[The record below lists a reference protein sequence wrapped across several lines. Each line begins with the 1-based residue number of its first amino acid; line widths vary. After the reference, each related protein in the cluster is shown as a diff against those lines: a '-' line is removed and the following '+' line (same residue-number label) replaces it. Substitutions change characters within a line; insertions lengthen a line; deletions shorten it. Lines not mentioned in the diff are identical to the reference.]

1 VATTNNL
8 IRWLIAAVGAL
19 LLLLNPPHPNAFTAH
34 AAPLLIYFC
43 LTALSVTFKAALTH
57 GELSLAHGIGT
68 AAVLSMPAGAQSS
81 ALWAFGL
88 GVLIGEFFRLIWR
101 TVQQFGAGAL
111 GSIGATTLARS
122 GLGFGRGVIALHTAG
137 AAYQLFGG
145 SLPLQALDAASV
157 PPLAALTAGY
167 VGMKALLFALD
178 TYLLDSAPRFTWS
191 RGLEL
196 LSALMLPMP
205 FAVLAGAAYTSFS
218 RTAFALLIAALVMVI
233 AFVYGISQS
242 RLRLRRRVEE
252 IEALAVLSE
261 MLRAHMELK
270 PLVSA
275 IKRHVSAL
283 MGTAH
288 VELALGQPTVD
299 AERTL
304 MAQVLQTEKALL
316 LSARAHQRAAALGLE
331 APPDAASWL
340 GVPLIAA
347 GRLIGGLAVW
357 SNSAERRFGQ
367 DDLRRLKIIAAGA
380 SIAIENAQRE
390 EEQARRVSQLA
401 VLNQILALLSR
412 TLSPS
417 AVLDVVIT
425 SASALSDA
433 TGVTVYLH
441 RSDRR
446 GALTLARSAG
456 FSSAFADA
464 APDPLAVELAR
475 TPQIDFGT
483 PIIVSDVR
491 SDQRAAHL
499 LPIMLR
505 EGKQSW
511 IELPLSVGDVGVGVL
526 GLYFDAPI
534 DLDAESVEL
543 LRTFANQAAQ
553 AISNAQLFTVT
564 DEALERRVGQLLALA
579 NVGQELTALIQL
591 QPICETVLQHALS
604 AVRAQAGYLFL
615 RGDQGE
621 IEALAHIHMP
631 AELFQEA
638 AVALRPALQAA
649 QHGGANVSAEAAPCR
664 YALLESSRSVMIV
677 PIQRGNTVFG
687 ALALESD
694 QPDAFADEDSQ
705 FIAQLVNQAVIAIDN
720 AHLFRRI
727 TEALDRMQVIVNAMN
742 EALILIDANGCIA
755 LANPRVALLGM
766 KPDELIGR
774 SLDELLDSEAFD
786 FSASLGFESHGDLRR
801 LVKDLRGG
809 WTERPAVKFSLGSEP
824 DKRHFTRQIIPI
836 HDLNGQ
842 AMGALLVFNDE
853 SERVRLEEAR
863 EAFSRMLIHD
873 LRSPLTAIT
882 TSLAVLNTIIPSDA
896 PYRDV
901 VEMTTESSR
910 RSIHK
915 LLSRVNML
923 LDVARMESGQMH
935 LETAPTELASLI
947 DEVCIELS
955 PLAHE
960 LNVKLESSL
969 PDDLPPLMVDA
980 DKVERLLQ
988 NLVDNA
994 LKFSPLDGRV
1004 LVQAHPVGGD
1014 GIPPGFIRIDV
1025 IDQGPGVP
1033 DEYKTRLF
1041 ERFAQISGQ
1050 KGRRPGMGLGLTFCR
1065 MVAEAHGGRIW
1076 IEDNPTGGSV
1086 FAFTL
1091 PYHQNER
1098 ADGRLRGAQRS

>member
-1 VATTNNL
+1 LATKNHL
-8 IRWLIAAVGAL
+8 IRWLVAAAGAL
-19 LLLLNPPHPNAFTAH
+19 LLLLNPPHGDAFTAY

-43 LTALSVTFKAALTH
+43 LTALSVAFKVALIH
-57 GELSLAHGIGT
+57 GDLSLAHGIGT
-68 AAVLSMPAGAQSS
+68 VAVLSMPAGAQSD
-81 ALWAFGL
+81 ALWAVGL
-88 GVLIGEFFRLIWR
+88 GVLIGELFRLIWR

-111 GSIGATTLARS
+111 RSISITTLARS
-122 GLGFGRGVIALHTAG
+122 GLGFGRGVIALY
-137 AAYQLFGG
+137 AASASYQLFGG

-157 PPLAALTAGY
+157 PPLAVL
-167 VGMKALLFALD
+167 VGVYIGVKALLFAVD
-178 TYLLDSAPRFTWS
+178 TRLLDGAPRFTWAS
-191 RGLEL
+191 GLEL
-196 LSALMLPMP
+196 ISALALPMP
-205 FAVLAGAAYTSFS
+205 FAVLAGAAYTLFS
-218 RTAFALLIAALVMVI
+218 QTAFALLIAALMMVI
-233 AFVYGISQS
+233 VFVYGISQS

-261 MLRAHMELK
+261 TLRANVELK
-270 PLVSA
+270 PLVRA
-275 IKRHVSAL
+275 IKGHVSAL

-288 VELALGQPTVD
+288 VDLALDQLTSD
-299 AERTL
+299 AGRTL
-304 MAQVLQTEKALL
+304 MAQMLRTGKAML
-316 LSARAHQRAAALGLE
+316 LSTRAHQQAAALGLE
-331 APPDAASWL
+331 VSPDTVSWL

-347 GRLIGGLAVW
+347 GRLIGGLAVR
-357 SNSAERRFGQ
+357 SSSAERHFGQ
-367 DDLRRLKIIAAGA
+367 DDLRRLKIIAAGV

-401 VLNQILALLSR
+401 MLNQILALLSG
-412 TLSPS
+412 TLSPN
-417 AVLDVVIT
+417 AVLDTVIT

-441 RSDRR
+441 RDDART
-446 GALTLARSAG
+446 ALTLTRSAG
-456 FSSAFADA
+456 FSSLFTDDP
-464 APDPLAVELAR
+464 PDPLSAGLAR
-475 TPQIDFGT
+475 TPQISAET
-483 PIIVSDVR
+483 PIIISDVR
-491 SDQRAAHL
+491 HDPRAAHL

-505 EGKQSW
+505 ERKQSW
-511 IELPLSVGDVGVGVL
+511 IELPLIFGGVGVGVL
-526 GLYFDAPI
+526 GLYFDAPT
-534 DLDAESVEL
+534 DLDAEAVEL

-553 AISNAQLFTVT
+553 AISNARLFAVT

-579 NVGQELTALIQL
+579 NVGQELTAIIHL

-604 AVRAQAGYLFL
+604 AARAQAGYLFL

-638 AVALRPALQAA
+638 ALALQPAWQAA
-649 QHGGANVSAEAAPCR
+649 QHGGTTVSAEAAPCR

-677 PIQRGNTVFG
+677 PIQRGNTIFG

-694 QPDAFADEDSQ
+694 QPNAFTTEDSQ
-705 FIAQLVNQAVIAIDN
+705 FIAQLANQAVIAIDN

-742 EALILIDANGCIA
+742 EALILIDANGFVA

-786 FSASLGFESHGDLRR
+786 FSASLGFGSHSELRK

-809 WTERPAVKFSLGSEP
+809 WTERPAVKFSLGSDP
-824 DKRHFTRQIIPI
+824 NKRHFTRQIIPI

-863 EAFSRMLIHD
+863 EEFSRMLIHD
-873 LRSPLTAIT
+873 LRGPLTAMT
-882 TSLAVLNTIIPSDA
+882 ASLAVLNTIIPSDA

-901 VEMTTESSR
+901 VEMTTDSSR
-910 RSIHK
+910 RSIRK
-915 LLSRVNML
+915 LLSRVNAL

-969 PDDLPPLMVDA
+969 PENLPPLAVDA

-988 NLVDNA
+988 NLLDNA

-1004 LVQAHPVGGD
+1004 LVQAHPIGSD

-1065 MVAEAHGGRIW
+1065 LVAEAHGGRIW

-1091 PYHQNER
+1091 PHCQNEQ
-1098 ADGRLRGAQRS
+1098 ASGR